1 MSVNLVLLKSGEELI
16 TDVKEIK
23 SGDEIVGYFFNDPL
37 RLNFSPEQEP
47 EVLQESETSLKYN
60 SKISITF
67 FPWVPF
73 AAQRKQI
80 PCSADWIV
88 TIVKPQEQLVKLYE
102 EKINGRKNYFRDRP
116 RNNYYG
122 LWINK
127 SKRQK
132 NVFNTYE

>member
-23 SGDEIVGYFFNDPL
+23 SGNEIVGYFFDDPL

-80 PCSADWIV
+80 PCSLSTPFSSLKTTGSSGEYIF
-88 TIVKPQEQLVKLYE
+88 TIR
-102 EKINGRKNYFRDRP
+102 G
-116 RNNYYG
+116 
-122 LWINK
+122 
-127 SKRQK
+127 S
-132 NVFNTYE
+132 

>member
-1 MSVNLVLLKSGEELI
+1 MSIKLVMLKSGEDLI
-16 TDVKEIK
+16 ADVKEIK
-23 SGDEIVGYFFNDPL
+23 SNEEVIGYYFDDPL
-37 RLNFSPEQEP
+37 RLNFSPEKEP

-80 PCSADWIV
+80 PCSADRIV

-102 EKINGRKNYFRDRP
+102 EKINGRNESDQSP
-116 RNNYYG
+116 VV
-122 LWINK
+122 I
-127 SKRQK
+127 
-132 NVFNTYE
+132 